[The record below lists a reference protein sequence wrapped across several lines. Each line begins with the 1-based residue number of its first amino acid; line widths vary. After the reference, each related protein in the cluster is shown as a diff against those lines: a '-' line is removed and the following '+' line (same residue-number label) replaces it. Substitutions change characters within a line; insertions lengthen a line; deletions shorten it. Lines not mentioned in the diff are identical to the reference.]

1 MPGWR
6 CGGLV
11 TLVGSA
17 ALVRLLSATPLDP
30 LAAKVPSV
38 SPSSFLVDQGVHVDG
53 CDVVDKTGVGKLLLY
68 DAN

>member
-1 MPGWR
+1 M
-6 CGGLV
+6 

-53 CDVVDKTGVGKLLLY
+53 SDVVDKTGVGKLLLY